1 MTRNSTRRSPQPGD
15 TVTHSGTGGER
26 WAELVELYEYR
37 VADTLQERVPRGG
50 QRSLAELREELL
62 GAPLG
67 SALHRRLKE
76 ADREY
81 LAHRKSARLPQQPTP
96 TAEPQT
102 VLWDVPL
109 DSESGESRAWQ
120 ELHLL
125 AWGDA
130 AHATLRAYL
139 PIWQREPSLLTL
151 RVLYTALE
159 NAERAGQAGLSGQVS
174 FPVPAV
180 RDPLTDLDN
189 PQVLQVLTEAVVA
202 LLVQPHGRGRLQL
215 ALSQI
220 HEVPFPRH
228 PDEDVLQARVEA
240 AGRESLAPQARDTLI
255 QALRTLHP
263 APRDRDPRE
272 RPAIREAARALAR
285 SLEPLLNSGP
295 QATLGGVPQHSILYA
310 AQPGTALEA
319 PDDAASELVI
329 RLPGGEGTHW
339 RGTDFRW
346 QSLGKQWQLQ
356 AGEQIALLRPRAE
369 AAERGLTLELPHI
382 RLRAFVSG
390 EYLLLRAQ
398 SGPHEDLTRLISLG
412 RVIAQLL
419 DPADDYAALRLTRA
433 AAQLLRAG
441 RIDAD
446 SVSASSAASYAGAAP
461 DALHNFARKG
471 AEILCGLLVQR
482 STSGILQA
490 MRDAARPLGLTGS
503 LTAHLATAL
512 TVAAHHLETP
522 PSVLHHSR
530 VDLPQDGMALCAELR
545 DSSPLTLHFGAR
557 AVTLRR
563 DFCGQWTALLP
574 GHPALILQD
583 LTVTRGPGFSL
594 ILARHDGWL
603 SAAAPPDGRVARR
616 ETRAVTTPQPA
627 CPKPGHRRH
636 RQPEIDAPDDKTG
649 LPPLLSRD
657 LSKGIGMQGTSP
669 EYSPLKAANGPPDHR
684 KC

>member
-1 MTRNSTRRSPQPGD
+1 M
-15 TVTHSGTGGER
+15 
-26 WAELVELYEYR
+26 ELYEYR

-50 QRSLAELREELL
+50 RRSLAELREELL
-62 GAPLG
+62 GAPLE
-67 SALHRRLKE
+67 SALHRRLLE

-102 VLWDVPL
+102 ALWNAPL
-109 DSESGESRAWQ
+109 GSESAEAQAWQ

-130 AHATLRAYL
+130 AHAVLRAYL

-159 NAERAGQAGLSGQVS
+159 NAERAGQGGLAGQVS

-189 PQVLQVLTEAVVA
+189 PQVLQVLTEGVVA
-202 LLVQPHGRGRLQL
+202 LLVQPDGRGRLEL

-240 AGRESLAPQARDTLI
+240 AGREPLAPQARDTLI

-263 APRDRDPRE
+263 APRDPRE
-272 RPAIREAARALAR
+272 RPAIREAARALAH
-285 SLEPLLNSGP
+285 SLEPLLTSGP
-295 QATLGGVPQHSILYA
+295 QTTLGGVPQHSVLYA
-310 AQPGTALEA
+310 AQPGTALKA
-319 PDDAASELVI
+319 PDDAAGELVI

-346 QSLGKQWQLQ
+346 QPLGAQWQLQ
-356 AGEQIALLRPRAE
+356 AGGQTALLRPRAE
-369 AAERGLTLELPHI
+369 AAERCVTLKLPQT

-390 EYLLLRAQ
+390 AYLLLRAQ
-398 SGPHEDLTRLISLG
+398 SGPHDDLTRLTSLG
-412 RVIAQLL
+412 RVIALLL
-419 DPADDYAALRLTRA
+419 DPADDYAALRLARA

-461 DALHNFARKG
+461 NALHNFARKG

-503 LTAHLATAL
+503 LTAHLAAAL

-522 PSVLHHSR
+522 PSFLHQSR
-530 VDLPQDGMALCAELR
+530 LDLPEDGTALCVELR
-545 DSSPLTLHFGAR
+545 DDPPLTLHFGAR

-563 DFCGQWTALLP
+563 DFQGQWTALLP
-574 GHPALILQD
+574 GHPALTLQD

-594 ILARHDGWL
+594 ILARHDGWV
-603 SAAAPPDGRVARR
+603 SAAALPTDKSLGER
-616 ETRAVTTPQPA
+616 
-627 CPKPGHRRH
+627 
-636 RQPEIDAPDDKTG
+636 PER
-649 LPPLLSRD
+649 L
-657 LSKGIGMQGTSP
+657 
-669 EYSPLKAANGPPDHR
+669 
-684 KC
+684 

>member
-1 MTRNSTRRSPQPGD
+1 MTRSPQPGEA
-15 TVTHSGTGGER
+15 VTRSEAGGER

-37 VADTLQERVPRGG
+37 VADTLQGRVPRGG
-50 QRSLAELREELL
+50 RRSLADLREELL
-62 GAPLG
+62 GAPLEA
-67 SALHRRLKE
+67 ALHRRLLE

-81 LAHRKSARLPQQPTP
+81 LAHRKSARPLQQP
-96 TAEPQT
+96 EPAA
-102 VLWDVPL
+102 VPPPPALWDAPL
-109 DSESGESRAWQ
+109 GGESAESRAWQ

-159 NAERAGQAGLSGQVS
+159 NAERAGQAGLAGQVS

-202 LLVQPHGRGRLQL
+202 LLVQADGRGRLEL
-215 ALSQI
+215 ALSQV

-240 AGRESLAPQARDTLI
+240 AEREPLAPQARDTLI

-263 APRDRDPRE
+263 APRDPRE
-272 RPAIREAARALAR
+272 RPAIREAARALAH

-295 QATLGGVPQHSILYA
+295 QTTLGGVPQHSVLYA
-310 AQPGTALEA
+310 AQPGTALDT
-319 PDDAASELVI
+319 PDDAASELMI

-346 QSLGKQWQLQ
+346 QSLGTQWQLQ
-356 AGEQIALLRPRAE
+356 AGEQIALLRPHAE
-369 AAERGLTLELPHI
+369 ATERCLTLELPQT

-390 EYLLLRAQ
+390 AYLLLRAQ
-398 SGPHEDLTRLISLG
+398 SGPQEDLTRLTSLG
-412 RVIAQLL
+412 RVIALLL
-419 DPADDYAALRLTRA
+419 DPANDYAALRLTRA
-433 AAQLLRAG
+433 AAQLLRVG
-441 RIDAD
+441 RVDAD
-446 SVSASSAASYAGAAP
+446 SVSASSAARYAGAAP

-471 AEILCGLLVQR
+471 AEILCGLLAQR
-482 STSGILQA
+482 STPGIQQA
-490 MRDAARPLGLTGS
+490 IHDAAQPLGLNGPLTG
-503 LTAHLATAL
+503 HLAAAL
-512 TVAAHHLETP
+512 MVAAHHLETP
-522 PSVLHHSR
+522 PSALRHSR
-530 VDLPQDGMALCAELR
+530 VDLPEDGTALCVELR
-545 DSSPLTLHFGAR
+545 DDPPLTLHFGAR

-563 DFCGQWTALLP
+563 DFRGQWTALLP
-574 GHPALILQD
+574 GHPALNLQD

-603 SAAAPPDGRVARR
+603 SAAAPPMHESPSDRP
-616 ETRAVTTPQPA
+616 ETA
-627 CPKPGHRRH
+627 
-636 RQPEIDAPDDKTG
+636 
-649 LPPLLSRD
+649 SR
-657 LSKGIGMQGTSP
+657 P
-669 EYSPLKAANGPPDHR
+669 H
-684 KC
+684 